1 MTETKKIAL
10 VTGANKGI
18 GFEIARQLGQQGII
32 VLLGARDQGRREAAI
47 QQLQTEGSEVVGVA
61 LDVTSQTS
69 INAAAALID
78 TTYGRLDIL
87 VNNAAISLPAGRAIA
102 GELDIDVLRATY
114 ETNVFGP
121 FAVTKAMLPLLK
133 RSEAGRIVNMS
144 TQLGS
149 LSMLSDP
156 DSFVA
161 KAPPVPAYN
170 SSKTALNALTVAFA
184 SELHTTAIKINSV
197 SPGFC
202 ATDLNGHRGFMTAAE
217 GAKAVL
223 PFALLPADGPSGGFF
238 GSGDTVP
245 W

>member
-1 MTETKKIAL
+1 MTETKRIAL

-32 VLLGARDQGRREAAI
+32 VLLGARNQERREAAV
-47 QQLQTEGSEVVGVA
+47 QQLRAEGSEVVGVA
-61 LDVTSQTS
+61 LDVTDQAS
-69 INAAAALID
+69 INAAAAFID

-87 VNNAAISLPAGRAIA
+87 VNNAGISLPAGRVAP
-102 GELDIDVLRATY
+102 GELDINVLRATY

-149 LSMLSDP
+149 LGMLNDA
-156 DSFVA
+156 DSPAA
-161 KAPPVPAYN
+161 KAPPVPAY
-170 SSKTALNALTVAFA
+170 STSKTALNALTVAFA
-184 SELHTTAIKINSV
+184 KELRTTAIKINSV

-202 ATDLNGHRGFMTAAE
+202 ATDLNGNRGFMTAAD
-217 GAKAVL
+217 GAKVVL
-223 PFALLPADGPSGGFF
+223 PFALLPADGPTGGFF
-238 GSGDTVP
+238 YTNDTVP